1 MIGLQSNKVIKQKER
16 GWHMSALTY
25 TIDTL
30 LVGKHYRSKSRHLE
44 GIIQDAESHDA
55 WYGSNYQAYRV
66 RVRPQHGDSI
76 KSWGKDFYA
85 IVAVKTGE

>member
-1 MIGLQSNKVIKQKER
+1 MIGLQSNKVIKQTKGR
-16 GWHMSALTY
+16 HKMSALTY
-25 TIDTL
+25 TIDNL
-30 LVGKHYRSKSRHLE
+30 LVGKYYRSKSRHLE

-55 WYGSNYQAYRV
+55 WYGNEYQAYRV

-85 IVAVKTGE
+85 VVAVKTGE

>member
-30 LVGKHYRSKSRHLE
+30 LVGKHYRSRQRHDE
-44 GIIQDAESHDA
+44 GTILHAEKRDSI
-55 WYGSNYQAYRV
+55 WYGENLDAYAIEVRSTRGIKNFWATVAV
-66 RVRPQHGDSI
+66 RV
-76 KSWGKDFYA
+76 
-85 IVAVKTGE
+85 GE